1 MKDFYRGFKLGIL
14 GGGQLGKMLIRS
26 AMDFNIACTV
36 MDPDPKAPCSRFA
49 NEFQAG
55 DLTDFDQVV
64 EFGRQADLLTIEI
77 ENVNCDALEA
87 LEKEGRLVRPQS
99 SVLRLIQDK
108 GLQKQFFE
116 EHGIPTSEF
125 ELVEGRHDL
134 SRHAGLLPAFL
145 KLRRA
150 GYDGRGV
157 QRLSNA
163 GDFVQAFQAPSVLER
178 EVDFQKEI
186 SVIVARNPS
195 GDVRAFP
202 VVELEFHPE
211 EHLVEFLFSP
221 AELDDETAREAS
233 RIACT
238 VAEKL
243 GIEGLLAVEMFLDRQ
258 GRVLVNEL
266 APRKHNSGHHTIEA
280 NLTSQFEQHLRAIFD
295 LPLGSTHALAPA
307 VMVNLLGAPGYD
319 GETRYRGMQEVLQV
333 EGLHLHLYGK
343 FYTRPYRKMGHITI
357 VDPQLSRAKEKARY
371 VKRTLKVV
379 AGG

>member
-26 AMDFNIACTV
+26 AMDFNIACAV

-49 NEFQAG
+49 TQFQAG
-55 DLTDFDQVV
+55 DLTDYDRVL
-64 EFGRQADLLTIEI
+64 EFGRQVDLLTIEI
-77 ENVNCDALEA
+77 ENVNCDALKA
-87 LEKEGRLVRPQS
+87 LEQEGRLVRPQS
-99 SVLRLIQDK
+99 AVLRLIQDK
-108 GLQKQFFE
+108 GLQKQFFQ
-116 EHGIPTSEF
+116 EHDIPTSEF
-125 ELVEGRHDL
+125 VLVDGRSDL
-134 SRHAGLLPAFL
+134 SRHSEFLPGFL

-163 GDFVQAFQAPSVLER
+163 GDFPQAFDAPSVLER
-178 EVDFQKEI
+178 EVDFLKEI

-195 GDVRAFP
+195 RQVRAFP
-202 VVELEFHPE
+202 VVELEFHPD

-221 AELDDETAREAS
+221 AELDEETAREAT
-233 RIACT
+233 RIACR

-243 GIEGLLAVEMFLDRQ
+243 EIEGLLAVEMFLDRD
-258 GRVLVNEL
+258 GRILVNEL

-307 VMVNLLGAPGYD
+307 VMVNLLGEPGHD
-319 GETRYRGMQEVLQV
+319 GRTRYQGMREVLAV

-343 FYTRPYRKMGHITI
+343 FYTRPYRKMGHITV
-357 VDPQLSRAKEKARY
+357 VDPVLSRAKEKARY
-371 VKRTLKVV
+371 VKKTLKVV
-379 AGG
+379 A